1 MTHNNLKDAVSEC
14 IAKWALMYLETNGKF
29 KFDMVFLD
37 YDEVAN
43 KVVDYDG
50 YLMSSKKDSNHWEF
64 IVTYE
69 RFQDIFINI
78 TFNPEIRLYTIT
90 LYKRGQLIDSVTVSV
105 DI

>member
-29 KFDMVFLD
+29 KFDMIFLD

-69 RFQDIFINI
+69 RFQDIFINVA
-78 TFNPEIRLYTIT
+78 FNPENRLYTIT

>member
-29 KFDMVFLD
+29 KFDMIFLD

-69 RFQDIFINI
+69 RFQDIFINVA
-78 TFNPEIRLYTIT
+78 FNPENRLYTIT
-90 LYKRGQLIDSVTVSV
+90 LYKRGQFIDSVTVSV

>member
-29 KFDMVFLD
+29 KFDMIFLD

-78 TFNPEIRLYTIT
+78 AFNQKNRLYTIT